1 MGAFLSGSAVLAT
14 LAALSVAC
22 AGAVPAVREAKA
34 PAESSAGPSA
44 ESSPTGRGGPLA
56 GKVVVIDPGHNGG
69 NAAHREEIDRL
80 VDVIT
85 GRKPCNT
92 IGTRTRSGYPEH
104 AFTWDVANRLKPLL
118 EEMGARVVLTRP
130 NDTGVGPC
138 ITERAAIGN
147 EARADAV
154 VSIHGDGAAESGHGF
169 HVIMPGPVA
178 GHNDAIVRPSRRLG
192 LAIRKA
198 YRVGTRM
205 PYATYVGRDGLQTR
219 TDLGGLNLSKRP
231 AVFIECGNMRNS
243 RDAARMSKPAFR
255 ERIATSLAAGLR
267 QYLR

>member
-1 MGAFLSGSAVLAT
+1 MAAFRTGSAALVT
-14 LAALSVAC
+14 LAALSAAC
-22 AGAVPAVREAKA
+22 AGAVPAVRQAKA
-34 PAESSAGPSA
+34 PVAPSA
-44 ESSPTGRGGPLA
+44 ASSPTGQGGPLA
-56 GKVVVIDPGHNGG
+56 GKIVVIDPGHNGG

-92 IGTRTRSGYPEH
+92 IGTETRAGYPEH

-118 EEMGARVVLTRP
+118 EEMGAKVVLTRP
-130 NDTGVGPC
+130 DDKGVGPC

-169 HVIMPGPVA
+169 HVIMPGLIA
-178 GHNDAIVRPSRRLG
+178 GHNDAIIKPSRRLG

-205 PYATYVGRDGLQTR
+205 PYATYAGRDGLQTR

-243 RDAARMSKPAFR
+243 RDAARMSRPAFR

>member
-1 MGAFLSGSAVLAT
+1 MGAFLTGSAVLAT
-14 LAALSVAC
+14 LVAVSVAC

-34 PAESSAGPSA
+34 PVAASA

-56 GKVVVIDPGHNGG
+56 GKTVVIDPGHNGL

-104 AFTWDVANRLKPLL
+104 AFTWDVAARLKPLL
-118 EEMGARVVLTRP
+118 EEMGAEVVLTRP
-130 NDTGVGPC
+130 DDKGVGPC

-154 VSIHGDGAAESGHGF
+154 VSIHGDGAAESGRGF
-169 HVIMPGPVA
+169 HVIMPGLIA
-178 GHNDAIVRPSRRLG
+178 GHNDAIIRPSRRLG

-205 PYATYVGRDGLQTR
+205 PYATYAGRDGLQTR